1 MKQFNLA
8 EWALKHKSIIY
19 YFMAVL
25 LTFGIFSFTH
35 MGRMED
41 PDFTMRTMVVGVA
54 WPGASPQEM
63 SNQVTDKLEEKL
75 RDLPGVD
82 YTKSF
87 TDGSKSVIYINL
99 REDLPSDKIRPAWE
113 EARNMINDEWKS
125 LPTGVQGPTIN
136 DRFDDVYGIIY
147 AISGDEFSYEEKRQ
161 QAEDLKRQ
169 LLSVPNVKK
178 ISLIGVQQ
186 QTLNVTIN
194 KDKLASYKVSTQQLL
209 TALKQQSMMV
219 PAGVITTDTNN
230 VYLRVNGLFD
240 SPQAVRD
247 MPIRINNQTLRLGD
261 MADVTMTYQDPSSP
275 QFYYEG
281 KPAIGIAISMDAGGN
296 NIEFGE
302 AIDKKLA
309 ELNKTIPA
317 GLELKQVSN
326 QPHIVKESIG
336 DFSQSLFEAIAIVLL
351 VSFASLLTALKQQ
364 SMMVPAG
371 VITTDTNN
379 VYLRVNGLFDSPQ
392 AVRDMPIRINNQTL
406 RLGDMADVTMTY
418 QDPSSPQFYYEGKP
432 AIGIAIS
439 MDAGG
444 NNIEFGE
451 AIDKKLAELNKTIP
465 AGLELKQVSNQP
477 HIVKESIG
485 DFSQSLFEAIAIVL
499 LVSFASLG
507 LRTGVVVALTIPVV
521 VSTTF
526 ILMYESGIYL
536 HKVSLGALILALG
549 LLVDDA
555 IIVVEMM
562 SVKLEEGWGH
572 FKSAT
577 FAYQS
582 TAFPMLS
589 GTLITCAGF
598 LPLALAQ
605 GMVAEFTKSLSIVV
619 FMALILSWFASVLV
633 SPVLGYKIIEN
644 KAPKPES
651 EWTKRD
657 RIMHKLNVTFYDKFE
672 KLLHWALGHHK
683 VVLLVT
689 LGALVLSLLS
699 LPLIKQEFFPSSTRN
714 EIIVS
719 MQFPQSSSIEYTA
732 NQAKLIDE
740 HLKDDERIATFTSY
754 IGQGSPRFVLTLEP
768 ELQRNNFLQYV
779 IVTKSLEDRDKLY
792 AELTPYLNEQ
802 FPSALVNTQFL
813 QIGPP
818 SKFPV
823 MLRVAGPDQKVVKEI
838 ANQVKAKMQDDK
850 DLQNIAFDWPDT
862 EPVANIHIDPNKA
875 RLLGIDSYA
884 VSLHLQSLLS
894 GTKSGEYYEGNQ
906 TIPVTFRLGD
916 NEQHNLSA
924 LSSLPIQTGNGS
936 YVPLSQIAT
945 ITMTQ
950 EDGIIWHR
958 NMMPTISVHANVKAG
973 VLGNAKTKE
982 VYKSLQDIRDSLPTG
997 YSIDLDGAAE
1007 KSETA
1012 VQKLLTPMPI
1022 MLFVIMTILMFQ
1034 LKRIALM
1041 IMALL
1046 TAPLGLIGVV
1056 LALNITRTPLGFMAI
1071 LGIIA
1076 LSGMIIR
1083 NSIILLDQI
1092 EIHKAEGQEPH
1103 EAIIN
1108 SATLRFRPIMLT
1120 AIAAI
1125 LGMIPLM
1132 GSVFWSP
1139 LAIAFSGGLL
1149 VATVLTLIVLPVM
1162 YASWYKVK

>member
-1 MKQFNLA
+1 MKKFNLA
-8 EWALKHKSIIY
+8 DWALRHKSIIY
-19 YFMAVL
+19 YFIAVL

-41 PDFTMRTMVVGVA
+41 PDFTMRTMVVGVS
-54 WPGASPQEM
+54 WPGASPQQM
-63 SNQVTDKLEEKL
+63 SDQVTDKLEEKL

-99 REDLPSDKIRPAWE
+99 KEDLPSNKIRPAWE

-125 LPTGVQGPTIN
+125 LPSGVQGPSIN
-136 DRFDDVYGIIY
+136 DRFDDVYGTIY
-147 AISGDEFSYEEKRQ
+147 ALSGDEFSYEEKRQ

-178 ISLIGVQQ
+178 ITLIGVQEKS
-186 QTLNVTIN
+186 LDVTIN
-194 KDKLASYKVSTQQLL
+194 KDKLASYQVSTQQLL
-209 TALKQQSMMV
+209 TALKQQSAMV
-219 PAGVITTDTNN
+219 PAGMINTDTNN
-230 VYLRVNGLFD
+230 VYLRINGVFD
-240 SPQAVRD
+240 SVDAVKN
-247 MPIRINNQTLRLGD
+247 MPIRINNQTIRLGD
-261 MADVTMTYQDPSSP
+261 IADVTMTYKDPSSP

-296 NIEFGE
+296 NIEFGK
-302 AIDKKLA
+302 AIDTKLK
-309 ELNKTIPA
+309 ELKTTIPA
-317 GLELKQVSN
+317 GL
-326 QPHIVKESIG
+326 
-336 DFSQSLFEAIAIVLL
+336 SL
-351 VSFASLLTALKQQ
+351 
-364 SMMVPAG
+364 
-371 VITTDTNN
+371 D
-379 VYLRVNGLFDSPQ
+379 
-392 AVRDMPIRINNQTL
+392 
-406 RLGDMADVTMTY
+406 
-418 QDPSSPQFYYEGKP
+418 
-432 AIGIAIS
+432 
-439 MDAGG
+439 
-444 NNIEFGE
+444 
-451 AIDKKLAELNKTIP
+451 
-465 AGLELKQVSNQP
+465 QVSNQP

-507 LRTGVVVALTIPVV
+507 IRTGIVVALTIPVV

-526 ILMYESGIYL
+526 VLMYENGIYL

-562 SVKLEEGWGH
+562 SVKLEEGFNHWRA
-572 FKSAT
+572 AT
-577 FAYQS
+577 FAYES

-598 LPLALAQ
+598 LPLALAE

-619 FMALILSWFASVLV
+619 FMALILSWIASILV

-644 KAPKPES
+644 KAEKPES
-651 EWTKRD
+651 EWTRRD
-657 RIMHKLNVTFYDKFE
+657 HIMHRLKTVFYARFE
-672 KLLHWALGHHK
+672 SLLHWALGHHK
-683 VVLLVT
+683 AVLLLT
-689 LGALVLSLLS
+689 LGAFILSLLS
-699 LPLIKQEFFPSSTRN
+699 FPLIKQEFFPSSTRS

-719 MQFPQSSSIEYTA
+719 MQFPQSSSIDYTQ
-732 NQAKLIDE
+732 NQAKSLDAL
-740 HLKDDERIATFTSY
+740 LKDNEHIDHFTTY
-754 IGQGSPRFVLTLEP
+754 VGEGSPRFVLTLEP
-768 ELQRNNFLQYV
+768 ELPRANFMQTV
-779 IVTKSLEDRDKLY
+779 IVTKSLEDRDALFKDLQDQ
-792 AELTPYLNEQ
+792 LNEQ
-802 FPSALVNTQFL
+802 YPSALINMQFV

-818 SKFPV
+818 SKYPV
-823 MLRVAGPDQKVVKEI
+823 MLRVSGPDASEVKTI
-838 ANQVKAKMQDDK
+838 ANDVKAKMQEDK
-850 DLQNIAFDWPDT
+850 DLHNIAFDWPDT
-862 EPVANIHIDPNKA
+862 EPVAQIHIDPDKA
-875 RLLGIDSYA
+875 RMLGINSYA

-906 TIPVTFRLGD
+906 TIPVTFRLSG
-916 NEQHNLSA
+916 NENHNLAA

-945 ITMTQ
+945 ISMSQ
-950 EDGIIWHR
+950 EKGIIWHR
-958 NMMPTISVHANVKAG
+958 NMMPTISIHANVGPG

-982 VYKSLQDIRDSLPTG
+982 IYNKLAEYRQDLPTG
-997 YSIDLDGAAE
+997 YTIDLDGSAE
-1007 KSETA
+1007 KSVTA
-1012 VQKLLTPMPI
+1012 VQKLLVPMPI
-1022 MLFVIMTILMFQ
+1022 MLFAIMTILMFQ

-1041 IMALL
+1041 FMALF

-1092 EIHKAEGQEPH
+1092 EIHRAEGQSAR

-1132 GSVFWSP
+1132 ESVFWSP

-1149 VATVLTLIVLPVM
+1149 VATILTLIVLPVM
-1162 YASWYKVK
+1162 YATWYKIK

>member
-1 MKQFNLA
+1 MKKFNLA
-8 EWALKHKSIIY
+8 DWALRHKSIIY
-19 YFMAVL
+19 YFIAVL

-41 PDFTMRTMVVGVA
+41 PDFTMRTMVVGVS
-54 WPGASPQEM
+54 WPGASPQQM
-63 SNQVTDKLEEKL
+63 SDQVTDKLEEKL

-99 REDLPSDKIRPAWE
+99 KEDLPSNKIRPAWE

-125 LPTGVQGPTIN
+125 LPSGVQGPSIN
-136 DRFDDVYGIIY
+136 DRFDDVYGTIY
-147 AISGDEFSYEEKRQ
+147 ALSGDEFSYEEKRQ
-161 QAEDLKRQ
+161 QAENLKRQ

-178 ISLIGVQQ
+178 ITLIGVQEKS
-186 QTLNVTIN
+186 LDVTIN
-194 KDKLASYKVSTQQLL
+194 KDKLASYQVSTQQLL
-209 TALKQQSMMV
+209 TALKQQSAMV
-219 PAGVITTDTNN
+219 PAGMVNTDTNN
-230 VYLRVNGLFD
+230 VYLRINGVFD
-240 SPQAVRD
+240 SVDAVKN
-247 MPIRINNQTLRLGD
+247 MPIRINNQTIRLGD
-261 MADVTMTYQDPSSP
+261 IADVTMTYKDPSSP

-281 KPAIGIAISMDAGGN
+281 KPAIGIAISMDAGAN
-296 NIEFGE
+296 NIEFGKS
-302 AIDKKLA
+302 IDTKLK
-309 ELNKTIPA
+309 ELKTTIPA
-317 GLELKQVSN
+317 GLNL
-326 QPHIVKESIG
+326 
-336 DFSQSLFEAIAIVLL
+336 D
-351 VSFASLLTALKQQ
+351 
-364 SMMVPAG
+364 
-371 VITTDTNN
+371 
-379 VYLRVNGLFDSPQ
+379 
-392 AVRDMPIRINNQTL
+392 
-406 RLGDMADVTMTY
+406 
-418 QDPSSPQFYYEGKP
+418 
-432 AIGIAIS
+432 
-439 MDAGG
+439 
-444 NNIEFGE
+444 
-451 AIDKKLAELNKTIP
+451 
-465 AGLELKQVSNQP
+465 QVSNQP

-507 LRTGVVVALTIPVV
+507 IRTGIVVALTIPVV

-526 ILMYESGIYL
+526 VLMYENGIYL

-562 SVKLEEGWGH
+562 SVKLEEGFNHWRA
-572 FKSAT
+572 AT
-577 FAYQS
+577 FAYES

-598 LPLALAQ
+598 LPLALAE

-619 FMALILSWFASVLV
+619 FMALILSWIASVLV

-644 KAPKPES
+644 KDEKPES
-651 EWTKRD
+651 EWTRRD
-657 RIMHKLNVTFYDKFE
+657 HIMHRLKTVFYARFE
-672 KLLHWALGHHK
+672 SLLHWALGHHK
-683 VVLLVT
+683 AVLLLT
-689 LGALVLSLLS
+689 LGAFILSLLS
-699 LPLIKQEFFPSSTRN
+699 FPLIKQEFFPSSTRS

-719 MQFPQSSSIEYTA
+719 MQFPQSSSIDYTQ
-732 NQAKLIDE
+732 NQAKSLDAL
-740 HLKDDERIATFTSY
+740 LKDNEHIDHFTTY
-754 IGQGSPRFVLTLEP
+754 VGEGSPRFVLTLEP
-768 ELQRNNFLQYV
+768 ELPRANFMQTI
-779 IVTKSLEDRDKLY
+779 IVTKSLEDRDALFKDLQDQ
-792 AELTPYLNEQ
+792 LNDQ
-802 FPSALVNTQFL
+802 YPSALINMQFV

-818 SKFPV
+818 SKYPV
-823 MLRVAGPDQKVVKEI
+823 MLRVSGPDASEVKTI
-838 ANQVKAKMQDDK
+838 ANDVKAKMQEDK
-850 DLQNIAFDWPDT
+850 DLHNIAFDWPDT
-862 EPVANIHIDPNKA
+862 EPVAQIHIDPDKA
-875 RLLGIDSYA
+875 RMLGINSYA

-906 TIPVTFRLGD
+906 TIPVTFRLSG
-916 NEQHNLSA
+916 NENHNLAA

-945 ITMTQ
+945 ISMSQ
-950 EDGIIWHR
+950 EEGIIWHR
-958 NMMPTISVHANVKAG
+958 NMMPTISIHANVGPG

-982 VYKSLQDIRDSLPTG
+982 IYNKLAEYRQDLPTG
-997 YSIDLDGAAE
+997 YTIDLDGSAE
-1007 KSETA
+1007 KSVTA
-1012 VQKLLTPMPI
+1012 VQKLLMPMPI
-1022 MLFVIMTILMFQ
+1022 MLFAIMTILMFQ

-1041 IMALL
+1041 FMALF

-1092 EIHKAEGQEPH
+1092 EIHRAEGQSAR

-1149 VATVLTLIVLPVM
+1149 VATILTLIVLPVM
-1162 YASWYKVK
+1162 YATWYKIK

>member
-1 MKQFNLA
+1 MKKFNLA
-8 EWALKHKSIIY
+8 DWALRHKSIIY
-19 YFMAVL
+19 YFIAVL

-41 PDFTMRTMVVGVA
+41 PDFTMRTMVVGVS
-54 WPGASPQEM
+54 WPGASPQQM
-63 SNQVTDKLEEKL
+63 SDQVTDKLEEKL

-99 REDLPSDKIRPAWE
+99 KEDLPSNKIRPAWE

-125 LPTGVQGPTIN
+125 LPSGVQGPSIN
-136 DRFDDVYGIIY
+136 DRFDDVYGTIY
-147 AISGDEFSYEEKRQ
+147 ALSGDEFSYEEKRQ
-161 QAEDLKRQ
+161 QAENLKRQ

-178 ISLIGVQQ
+178 ITLIGVQEKS
-186 QTLNVTIN
+186 LDVTIN
-194 KDKLASYKVSTQQLL
+194 KDKLASYQVSTQQLL
-209 TALKQQSMMV
+209 TALKQQSAMV
-219 PAGVITTDTNN
+219 PAGMVNTDTNN
-230 VYLRVNGLFD
+230 VYLRINGVFD
-240 SPQAVRD
+240 SVDAVKN
-247 MPIRINNQTLRLGD
+247 MPIRINNQTIRLGD
-261 MADVTMTYQDPSSP
+261 IADVTMTYKDPSSP

-281 KPAIGIAISMDAGGN
+281 KPAIGIAISMDAGAN
-296 NIEFGE
+296 NIEFGKS
-302 AIDKKLA
+302 IDTKLK
-309 ELNKTIPA
+309 ELKTTIPA
-317 GLELKQVSN
+317 GL
-326 QPHIVKESIG
+326 
-336 DFSQSLFEAIAIVLL
+336 SL
-351 VSFASLLTALKQQ
+351 
-364 SMMVPAG
+364 
-371 VITTDTNN
+371 D
-379 VYLRVNGLFDSPQ
+379 
-392 AVRDMPIRINNQTL
+392 
-406 RLGDMADVTMTY
+406 
-418 QDPSSPQFYYEGKP
+418 
-432 AIGIAIS
+432 
-439 MDAGG
+439 
-444 NNIEFGE
+444 
-451 AIDKKLAELNKTIP
+451 
-465 AGLELKQVSNQP
+465 QVSNQP

-507 LRTGVVVALTIPVV
+507 IRTGIVVALTIPVV

-526 ILMYESGIYL
+526 VLMYENGIYL

-562 SVKLEEGWGH
+562 SVKLEEGFNHWRA
-572 FKSAT
+572 ST
-577 FAYQS
+577 FAYES

-598 LPLALAQ
+598 LPLALAE

-619 FMALILSWFASVLV
+619 FMALILSWIASVLV

-644 KAPKPES
+644 KAEKPES
-651 EWTKRD
+651 EWTRRD
-657 RIMHKLNVTFYDKFE
+657 HIMHRLKTVFYARFE
-672 KLLHWALGHHK
+672 SLLHWALDHHK
-683 VVLLVT
+683 AVLLLT
-689 LGALVLSLLS
+689 LGAFILSLLS
-699 LPLIKQEFFPSSTRN
+699 FPLIKQEFFPSSTRN
-714 EIIVS
+714 EIIIS
-719 MQFPQSSSIEYTA
+719 MQFPQSSSIDYTQ
-732 NQAKLIDE
+732 NQAKSLDAL
-740 HLKDDERIATFTSY
+740 LKDNEHIDHFTTY
-754 IGQGSPRFVLTLEP
+754 VGEGSPRFVLTLEP
-768 ELQRNNFLQYV
+768 ELPRANFMQTI
-779 IVTKSLEDRDKLY
+779 IVTKSLEDRDALFKDLQDQ
-792 AELTPYLNEQ
+792 LNDQ
-802 FPSALVNTQFL
+802 YPSALINMQFV

-818 SKFPV
+818 SKYPV
-823 MLRVAGPDQKVVKEI
+823 MLRVSGPDASEVKTI
-838 ANQVKAKMQDDK
+838 ANDVKAKMQEDK
-850 DLQNIAFDWPDT
+850 DLHNIAFDWPDT
-862 EPVANIHIDPNKA
+862 EPVAQIHIDPDKA
-875 RLLGIDSYA
+875 RMLGINSYA

-906 TIPVTFRLGD
+906 TIPVTFRLSG
-916 NEQHNLSA
+916 NENHNLAA

-945 ITMTQ
+945 ISMSQ
-950 EDGIIWHR
+950 EEGIIWHR
-958 NMMPTISVHANVKAG
+958 NMMPTISIHANVGPG

-982 VYKSLQDIRDSLPTG
+982 IYNKLAEYRQDLPTG
-997 YSIDLDGAAE
+997 YTIDLDGSAE
-1007 KSETA
+1007 KSVTA
-1012 VQKLLTPMPI
+1012 VQKLLMPMPI
-1022 MLFVIMTILMFQ
+1022 MLFAIMTILMFQ

-1041 IMALL
+1041 FMALF

-1092 EIHKAEGQEPH
+1092 EIHRAEGQSAR

-1149 VATVLTLIVLPVM
+1149 VATILTLIILPVM
-1162 YASWYKVK
+1162 YATWYKVK

>member
-1 MKQFNLA
+1 MKKFNLA
-8 EWALKHKSIIY
+8 DWALRHKSIIY
-19 YFMAVL
+19 YFIAVL

-41 PDFTMRTMVVGVA
+41 PDFTMRTMVVGVS
-54 WPGASPQEM
+54 WPGASPQQM
-63 SNQVTDKLEEKL
+63 SDQVTDKLEEKL

-99 REDLPSDKIRPAWE
+99 KEDLPSNKIRPAWE

-125 LPTGVQGPTIN
+125 LPSGVQGPSIN
-136 DRFDDVYGIIY
+136 DRFDDVYGTIY
-147 AISGDEFSYEEKRQ
+147 ALSGDEFSYEEKRQ
-161 QAEDLKRQ
+161 QAENLKRQ
-169 LLSVPNVKK
+169 LLSVPNVNK
-178 ISLIGVQQ
+178 ITLIGVQEKS
-186 QTLNVTIN
+186 LDVTIN
-194 KDKLASYKVSTQQLL
+194 KDKLASYQVSTQQLL
-209 TALKQQSMMV
+209 TALKQQSAMV
-219 PAGVITTDTNN
+219 PAGMVNTDTNN
-230 VYLRVNGLFD
+230 VYLRINGVFD
-240 SPQAVRD
+240 SVDAVKN
-247 MPIRINNQTLRLGD
+247 MPIRINNQTIRLGD
-261 MADVTMTYQDPSSP
+261 IADVTMTYKDPSSP

-281 KPAIGIAISMDAGGN
+281 KPAIGIAISMDAGAN
-296 NIEFGE
+296 NIEFGK
-302 AIDKKLA
+302 AIDTKLK
-309 ELNKTIPA
+309 ELKTTIPA
-317 GLELKQVSN
+317 GL
-326 QPHIVKESIG
+326 
-336 DFSQSLFEAIAIVLL
+336 SL
-351 VSFASLLTALKQQ
+351 
-364 SMMVPAG
+364 
-371 VITTDTNN
+371 D
-379 VYLRVNGLFDSPQ
+379 
-392 AVRDMPIRINNQTL
+392 
-406 RLGDMADVTMTY
+406 
-418 QDPSSPQFYYEGKP
+418 
-432 AIGIAIS
+432 
-439 MDAGG
+439 
-444 NNIEFGE
+444 
-451 AIDKKLAELNKTIP
+451 
-465 AGLELKQVSNQP
+465 QVSNQP

-507 LRTGVVVALTIPVV
+507 IRTGIVVALTIPVV

-526 ILMYESGIYL
+526 VLMYENGIYL

-562 SVKLEEGWGH
+562 SVKLEEGFNHWRA
-572 FKSAT
+572 AT
-577 FAYQS
+577 FAYES

-598 LPLALAQ
+598 LPLALAE

-619 FMALILSWFASVLV
+619 FMALILSWIASVLV

-644 KAPKPES
+644 KAEKPES
-651 EWTKRD
+651 EWTRRD
-657 RIMHKLNVTFYDKFE
+657 HIMHRLKTVFYARFE
-672 KLLHWALGHHK
+672 SLLHWALGHHK
-683 VVLLVT
+683 AVLLLT
-689 LGALVLSLLS
+689 LGAFILSLLS
-699 LPLIKQEFFPSSTRN
+699 FPLIKQEFFPSSTRS

-719 MQFPQSSSIEYTA
+719 MQFPQSSSIDYTQ
-732 NQAKLIDE
+732 NQAKSLDAL
-740 HLKDDERIATFTSY
+740 LKDNEHIDHFTTY
-754 IGQGSPRFVLTLEP
+754 VGEGSPRFVLTLEP
-768 ELQRNNFLQYV
+768 ELPRANFMQTI
-779 IVTKSLEDRDKLY
+779 IVTKSLEDRDALFKDLQDQ
-792 AELTPYLNEQ
+792 LNDQ
-802 FPSALVNTQFL
+802 YPSALINMQFV

-818 SKFPV
+818 SKYPF
-823 MLRVAGPDQKVVKEI
+823 MLRVSGPDASEVKTI
-838 ANQVKAKMQDDK
+838 ANDVKAKMQEDK
-850 DLQNIAFDWPDT
+850 DLHNIAFDWPDT
-862 EPVANIHIDPNKA
+862 EPVAQIHIDPDKA
-875 RLLGIDSYA
+875 RMLGINSYA

-906 TIPVTFRLGD
+906 TIPVTFRLSG
-916 NEQHNLSA
+916 NENHNLAA

-945 ITMTQ
+945 ISMSQ
-950 EDGIIWHR
+950 EEGIIWHR
-958 NMMPTISVHANVKAG
+958 NMMPTISIHANVGPG

-982 VYKSLQDIRDSLPTG
+982 IYNKLAEYRQDLPTG
-997 YSIDLDGAAE
+997 YTIDLDGSAE
-1007 KSETA
+1007 KSVTA
-1012 VQKLLTPMPI
+1012 VQKLLVPMPI
-1022 MLFVIMTILMFQ
+1022 MLFAIMTILMFQ
-1034 LKRIALM
+1034 LKKIALM
-1041 IMALL
+1041 FMALF

-1092 EIHKAEGQEPH
+1092 EIHRAEGQSAH

-1149 VATVLTLIVLPVM
+1149 VATILTLIVLPVM
-1162 YASWYKVK
+1162 YATWYKVK

>member
-125 LPTGVQGPTIN
+125 LPAGVQGPTIN

-351 VSFASLLTALKQQ
+351 VSFASL
-364 SMMVPAG
+364 
-371 VITTDTNN
+371 
-379 VYLRVNGLFDSPQ
+379 
-392 AVRDMPIRINNQTL
+392 
-406 RLGDMADVTMTY
+406 
-418 QDPSSPQFYYEGKP
+418 
-432 AIGIAIS
+432 
-439 MDAGG
+439 
-444 NNIEFGE
+444 
-451 AIDKKLAELNKTIP
+451 
-465 AGLELKQVSNQP
+465 
-477 HIVKESIG
+477 
-485 DFSQSLFEAIAIVL
+485 
-499 LVSFASLG
+499 G
-507 LRTGVVVALTIPVV
+507 LRTGIVVALTIPVVVSTTV

-683 VVLLVT
+683 VVLLAT
-689 LGALVLSLLS
+689 LGAFALSLLS

-732 NQAKLIDE
+732 NQAKIIDE
-740 HLKDDERIATFTSY
+740 HLQGDERISTFTSY

-792 AELTPYLNEQ
+792 NELTSYLNEE
-802 FPSALVNTQFL
+802 FPSALVNAQFI

-818 SKFPV
+818 SKYPV

-850 DLQNIAFDWPDT
+850 DLQNIDLQNIAFDWPDT

-945 ITMTQ
+945 ITMAQ

-973 VLGNAKTKE
+973 ILGNAKTKE

-1012 VQKLLTPMPI
+1012 VQKLLTPIPI

-1041 IMALL
+1041 LMALL

-1092 EIHKAEGQEPH
+1092 EIHKAEGQEPR

>member
-1 MKQFNLA
+1 MKKFNLA
-8 EWALKHKSIIY
+8 DWALRHKSIIY
-19 YFMAVL
+19 YFIAVL

-41 PDFTMRTMVVGVA
+41 PDFTMRTMVVGVS
-54 WPGASPQEM
+54 WPGASPQQM
-63 SNQVTDKLEEKL
+63 SDQVTDKLEEKL

-99 REDLPSDKIRPAWE
+99 KEDLPSDKIRPAWE

-125 LPTGVQGPTIN
+125 LPSGVQGPSIN
-136 DRFDDVYGIIY
+136 DRFDDVYGTIY
-147 AISGDEFSYEEKRQ
+147 ALSGDEFSYEEKRQ
-161 QAEDLKRQ
+161 QAENLKRQ

-178 ISLIGVQQ
+178 ITLIGVQEKS
-186 QTLNVTIN
+186 LDVTIN
-194 KDKLASYKVSTQQLL
+194 KDKLASYQVSTQQLL
-209 TALKQQSMMV
+209 TALKQQSAMV
-219 PAGVITTDTNN
+219 PAGMVNTDTNN
-230 VYLRVNGLFD
+230 VYLRINGVFD
-240 SPQAVRD
+240 SVDAVKN
-247 MPIRINNQTLRLGD
+247 MPIRINNQTIRLGD
-261 MADVTMTYQDPSSP
+261 IADVMMTYKDPSSP

-281 KPAIGIAISMDAGGN
+281 KPAIGIAISMDAGAN
-296 NIEFGE
+296 NIEFGK
-302 AIDKKLA
+302 AIDTKLK
-309 ELNKTIPA
+309 ELKTTIPA
-317 GLELKQVSN
+317 GL
-326 QPHIVKESIG
+326 
-336 DFSQSLFEAIAIVLL
+336 SL
-351 VSFASLLTALKQQ
+351 
-364 SMMVPAG
+364 
-371 VITTDTNN
+371 D
-379 VYLRVNGLFDSPQ
+379 
-392 AVRDMPIRINNQTL
+392 
-406 RLGDMADVTMTY
+406 
-418 QDPSSPQFYYEGKP
+418 
-432 AIGIAIS
+432 
-439 MDAGG
+439 
-444 NNIEFGE
+444 
-451 AIDKKLAELNKTIP
+451 
-465 AGLELKQVSNQP
+465 QVSNQP

-507 LRTGVVVALTIPVV
+507 IRTGIVVALTIPVV

-526 ILMYESGIYL
+526 VLMYENGIYL

-562 SVKLEEGWGH
+562 SVKLEEGFNHWRA
-572 FKSAT
+572 AT
-577 FAYQS
+577 FAYES

-598 LPLALAQ
+598 LPLALAE

-619 FMALILSWFASVLV
+619 FMALILSWIASVLV

-644 KAPKPES
+644 KAEKPES
-651 EWTKRD
+651 EWTRRD
-657 RIMHKLNVTFYDKFE
+657 HIMHRLKTVFYARFE
-672 KLLHWALGHHK
+672 SLLHWALGHHK
-683 VVLLVT
+683 AVLLLT
-689 LGALVLSLLS
+689 LGAFILSLLS
-699 LPLIKQEFFPSSTRN
+699 FPLIKQEFFPSSTRS

-719 MQFPQSSSIEYTA
+719 MQFPQSSSIDYTQ
-732 NQAKLIDE
+732 NQAKSLDALFKDNEHID
-740 HLKDDERIATFTSY
+740 HFTTY
-754 IGQGSPRFVLTLEP
+754 VGEGSPRFVLTLEP
-768 ELQRNNFLQYV
+768 ELPRANFMQTI
-779 IVTKSLEDRDKLY
+779 IVTKSLDDRDALFKDLQDQ
-792 AELTPYLNEQ
+792 LNDQ
-802 FPSALVNTQFL
+802 YPSALINMQFV

-818 SKFPV
+818 SKYPV
-823 MLRVAGPDQKVVKEI
+823 MLRVSGPDASEVKTI
-838 ANQVKAKMQDDK
+838 ANDVKAKMQEDK
-850 DLQNIAFDWPDT
+850 DLHNIAFDWPDT
-862 EPVANIHIDPNKA
+862 EPVAQIHIDPDKA
-875 RLLGIDSYA
+875 RLLGINSYA

-906 TIPVTFRLGD
+906 TIPVTFRLSG
-916 NEQHNLSA
+916 NENHNLAA

-945 ITMTQ
+945 ISMSQ
-950 EDGIIWHR
+950 EEGIIWHR
-958 NMMPTISVHANVKAG
+958 NMMPTISIHANVGPG

-982 VYKSLQDIRDSLPTG
+982 IYNKLAEYRQDLPTG
-997 YSIDLDGAAE
+997 YTIDLDGSAE
-1007 KSETA
+1007 KSVTA
-1012 VQKLLTPMPI
+1012 VQKLLVPMPI
-1022 MLFVIMTILMFQ
+1022 MLFAIMTILMFQ

-1041 IMALL
+1041 FMALF

-1092 EIHKAEGQEPH
+1092 EIHRAEGQSAR

-1149 VATVLTLIVLPVM
+1149 VATILTLIVLPVM
-1162 YASWYKVK
+1162 YATWYKVK

>member
-1 MKQFNLA
+1 MKKFNLA
-8 EWALKHKSIIY
+8 DWALRHKSIIY
-19 YFMAVL
+19 YFIAVL

-41 PDFTMRTMVVGVA
+41 PDFTMRTMVVGVS
-54 WPGASPQEM
+54 WPGASPQQM
-63 SNQVTDKLEEKL
+63 SDQITDKLEEKL

-99 REDLPSDKIRPAWE
+99 KEDLPSNKIRPAWE

-125 LPTGVQGPTIN
+125 LPSGVQGPSIN
-136 DRFDDVYGIIY
+136 DRFDDVYGTIY
-147 AISGDEFSYEEKRQ
+147 ALSGDEFSYEEKRQ
-161 QAEDLKRQ
+161 QAENLKRQ

-178 ISLIGVQQ
+178 ITLIGVQEKS
-186 QTLNVTIN
+186 LDVTIN
-194 KDKLASYKVSTQQLL
+194 KDKLASYQVSTQQLL
-209 TALKQQSMMV
+209 TALKQQSAMV
-219 PAGVITTDTNN
+219 PAGMVNTDTNN
-230 VYLRVNGLFD
+230 VYLRINGVFD
-240 SPQAVRD
+240 SVDAVKN
-247 MPIRINNQTLRLGD
+247 MPIRINNQTIRLGD
-261 MADVTMTYQDPSSP
+261 IADVTMTYKDPSSP

-281 KPAIGIAISMDAGGN
+281 KPAIGIAISMDAGAN
-296 NIEFGE
+296 NIEFGK
-302 AIDKKLA
+302 AIDTKLK
-309 ELNKTIPA
+309 ELKTTIPA
-317 GLELKQVSN
+317 GL
-326 QPHIVKESIG
+326 
-336 DFSQSLFEAIAIVLL
+336 SL
-351 VSFASLLTALKQQ
+351 
-364 SMMVPAG
+364 
-371 VITTDTNN
+371 D
-379 VYLRVNGLFDSPQ
+379 
-392 AVRDMPIRINNQTL
+392 
-406 RLGDMADVTMTY
+406 
-418 QDPSSPQFYYEGKP
+418 
-432 AIGIAIS
+432 
-439 MDAGG
+439 
-444 NNIEFGE
+444 
-451 AIDKKLAELNKTIP
+451 
-465 AGLELKQVSNQP
+465 QVSNQP

-507 LRTGVVVALTIPVV
+507 IRTGIVVALTIPVV

-526 ILMYESGIYL
+526 VLMYENGIYL

-562 SVKLEEGWGH
+562 SVKLEEGFNHWRA
-572 FKSAT
+572 AT
-577 FAYQS
+577 FAYES

-598 LPLALAQ
+598 LPLALAE

-619 FMALILSWFASVLV
+619 FMALILSWIASVLV

-644 KAPKPES
+644 KAEKPES
-651 EWTKRD
+651 EWTRRD
-657 RIMHKLNVTFYDKFE
+657 HIMHRLKTVFYARFE
-672 KLLHWALGHHK
+672 SLLHWALGHHK
-683 VVLLVT
+683 AVLLLT
-689 LGALVLSLLS
+689 LGAFILSLLS
-699 LPLIKQEFFPSSTRN
+699 FPLIKQEFFPSSTRN

-719 MQFPQSSSIEYTA
+719 MQFPQSSSIDYTQ
-732 NQAKLIDE
+732 NQAKSLDAL
-740 HLKDDERIATFTSY
+740 LKDNEHIDHFTTY
-754 IGQGSPRFVLTLEP
+754 VGEGSPRFVLTLEP
-768 ELQRNNFLQYV
+768 ELPRANFMQTI
-779 IVTKSLEDRDKLY
+779 IVTKSLEDRDALFKDLQDQ
-792 AELTPYLNEQ
+792 LNDQ
-802 FPSALVNTQFL
+802 YPSALINMQFV

-818 SKFPV
+818 SKYPV
-823 MLRVAGPDQKVVKEI
+823 MLRVSGPDASEVKTI
-838 ANQVKAKMQDDK
+838 ANDVKAKMQEDK
-850 DLQNIAFDWPDT
+850 DLHNIAFDWPDT
-862 EPVANIHIDPNKA
+862 EPVAQIHIDPDKA
-875 RLLGIDSYA
+875 RMLGINSYA

-906 TIPVTFRLGD
+906 TIPVTFRLSG
-916 NEQHNLSA
+916 NENHNLAA

-945 ITMTQ
+945 ISMSQ
-950 EDGIIWHR
+950 EEGIIWHR
-958 NMMPTISVHANVKAG
+958 NMMPTISIHANVGPG

-982 VYKSLQDIRDSLPTG
+982 IYNKLAEYRQDLPTG
-997 YSIDLDGAAE
+997 YTIDLDGSAE
-1007 KSETA
+1007 KSVTA
-1012 VQKLLTPMPI
+1012 VQKLLVPMPI
-1022 MLFVIMTILMFQ
+1022 MLFAIMTILMFQ
-1034 LKRIALM
+1034 LKKIALM
-1041 IMALL
+1041 FMALF

-1092 EIHKAEGQEPH
+1092 EIHRAEGQSAH

-1149 VATVLTLIVLPVM
+1149 VATILTLIVLPVM
-1162 YASWYKVK
+1162 YATWYKVK

>member
-1 MKQFNLA
+1 MKKFNLA
-8 EWALKHKSIIY
+8 DWALRHKSIIY
-19 YFMAVL
+19 YFIAVL

-41 PDFTMRTMVVGVA
+41 PDFTMRTMVVGVS
-54 WPGASPQEM
+54 WPGASPQQM
-63 SNQVTDKLEEKL
+63 SDQVTDKLEEKL

-99 REDLPSDKIRPAWE
+99 KEDLPSNKIRPAWE

-125 LPTGVQGPTIN
+125 LPSGVQGPSIN
-136 DRFDDVYGIIY
+136 DRFDDVYGTIY
-147 AISGDEFSYEEKRQ
+147 ALSGDEFSYEEKRQ
-161 QAEDLKRQ
+161 QAENLKRQ

-178 ISLIGVQQ
+178 ITLIGVQEKS
-186 QTLNVTIN
+186 LDVTIN
-194 KDKLASYKVSTQQLL
+194 KDKLASYQVSTQQLL
-209 TALKQQSMMV
+209 TALKQQSAMV
-219 PAGVITTDTNN
+219 PAGMVNTDTNN
-230 VYLRVNGLFD
+230 VYLRINGVFD
-240 SPQAVRD
+240 SVDAVKN
-247 MPIRINNQTLRLGD
+247 MPIRINNQTIRLGD
-261 MADVTMTYQDPSSP
+261 IADVTMTYKDPSSP

-281 KPAIGIAISMDAGGN
+281 KPAIGIAISMDAGAN
-296 NIEFGE
+296 NIEFGK
-302 AIDKKLA
+302 AIDTKLK
-309 ELNKTIPA
+309 ELKTTIPA
-317 GLELKQVSN
+317 GL
-326 QPHIVKESIG
+326 
-336 DFSQSLFEAIAIVLL
+336 SL
-351 VSFASLLTALKQQ
+351 
-364 SMMVPAG
+364 
-371 VITTDTNN
+371 D
-379 VYLRVNGLFDSPQ
+379 
-392 AVRDMPIRINNQTL
+392 
-406 RLGDMADVTMTY
+406 
-418 QDPSSPQFYYEGKP
+418 
-432 AIGIAIS
+432 
-439 MDAGG
+439 
-444 NNIEFGE
+444 
-451 AIDKKLAELNKTIP
+451 
-465 AGLELKQVSNQP
+465 QVSNQP

-507 LRTGVVVALTIPVV
+507 IRSGIVVALTIPVV

-526 ILMYESGIYL
+526 VLMYENGIYL

-562 SVKLEEGWGH
+562 SVKLEEGFNHWRA
-572 FKSAT
+572 AT
-577 FAYQS
+577 FAYES

-598 LPLALAQ
+598 LPLALAD

-619 FMALILSWFASVLV
+619 FMALILSWIASVLV

-644 KAPKPES
+644 KAEKPES
-651 EWTKRD
+651 EWTRRD
-657 RIMHKLNVTFYDKFE
+657 HIMHRLKTVFYARFE
-672 KLLHWALGHHK
+672 SLLHWALGHHK
-683 VVLLVT
+683 AVLLLT
-689 LGALVLSLLS
+689 LGAFILSLLS
-699 LPLIKQEFFPSSTRN
+699 FPLIKQEFFPSSTRS

-719 MQFPQSSSIEYTA
+719 MQFPQSSSIDYTQ
-732 NQAKLIDE
+732 NQAKSLDAL
-740 HLKDDERIATFTSY
+740 LKDNEHIDHFTTY
-754 IGQGSPRFVLTLEP
+754 VGEGSPRFVLTLEP
-768 ELQRNNFLQYV
+768 ELPRANFMQTI
-779 IVTKSLEDRDKLY
+779 IVTKSLEDRDALFKDLQDQ
-792 AELTPYLNEQ
+792 LNDQ
-802 FPSALVNTQFL
+802 YPSALINMQFV

-818 SKFPV
+818 SKYPV
-823 MLRVAGPDQKVVKEI
+823 MLRVSGPDASEVKTI
-838 ANQVKAKMQDDK
+838 ANDVKAKMQEDK
-850 DLQNIAFDWPDT
+850 DLHNIAFDWPDT
-862 EPVANIHIDPNKA
+862 EPVAQIHIDPDKA
-875 RLLGIDSYA
+875 RMLGINSYA

-906 TIPVTFRLGD
+906 TIPVTFRLSG
-916 NEQHNLSA
+916 NENHNLAA

-945 ITMTQ
+945 ISMSQ
-950 EDGIIWHR
+950 EEGIIWHR
-958 NMMPTISVHANVKAG
+958 NMMPTISIHANVGPG

-982 VYKSLQDIRDSLPTG
+982 IYNKLAEYRQDLPTG
-997 YSIDLDGAAE
+997 YTIDLDGSAE
-1007 KSETA
+1007 KSVTA
-1012 VQKLLTPMPI
+1012 VQKLLVPMPI
-1022 MLFVIMTILMFQ
+1022 MLFAIMTILMFQ

-1041 IMALL
+1041 FMALF

-1083 NSIILLDQI
+1083 NSIILLNQI
-1092 EIHKAEGQEPH
+1092 EIHRAEGQSAR

-1149 VATVLTLIVLPVM
+1149 VATILTLIVLPVM
-1162 YASWYKVK
+1162 YATWYKIK

>member
-1 MKQFNLA
+1 MKKFNLA
-8 EWALKHKSIIY
+8 DWALRHKSIIY
-19 YFMAVL
+19 YFIAVL

-41 PDFTMRTMVVGVA
+41 PDFTMRTMVVGVS
-54 WPGASPQEM
+54 WPGASPQQM
-63 SNQVTDKLEEKL
+63 SDQVTDKLEEKL

-99 REDLPSDKIRPAWE
+99 KEDLPSNKIRPAWE

-125 LPTGVQGPTIN
+125 LPSGVQGPSIN
-136 DRFDDVYGIIY
+136 DRFDDVYGTIY
-147 AISGDEFSYEEKRQ
+147 TLSGDEFSYEEKRQ
-161 QAEDLKRQ
+161 QAENLKRQ

-178 ISLIGVQQ
+178 ITLIGVQEKS
-186 QTLNVTIN
+186 LDVTIN
-194 KDKLASYKVSTQQLL
+194 KDKLASYQVSTQQLL
-209 TALKQQSMMV
+209 TALKQQSAMV
-219 PAGVITTDTNN
+219 PAGMVNTDTNN
-230 VYLRVNGLFD
+230 VYLRINGVFD
-240 SPQAVRD
+240 SVDAVKN
-247 MPIRINNQTLRLGD
+247 MPIRINNQTIRLGD
-261 MADVTMTYQDPSSP
+261 IADVTMTYKDPSSP

-281 KPAIGIAISMDAGGN
+281 KPAIGIAISMDAGAN
-296 NIEFGE
+296 NIEFGK
-302 AIDKKLA
+302 AIDTKLK
-309 ELNKTIPA
+309 ELKTTIPA
-317 GLELKQVSN
+317 GLSLDQVSN

-351 VSFASLLTALKQQ
+351 VSFT
-364 SMMVPAG
+364 
-371 VITTDTNN
+371 
-379 VYLRVNGLFDSPQ
+379 
-392 AVRDMPIRINNQTL
+392 
-406 RLGDMADVTMTY
+406 
-418 QDPSSPQFYYEGKP
+418 
-432 AIGIAIS
+432 
-439 MDAGG
+439 
-444 NNIEFGE
+444 
-451 AIDKKLAELNKTIP
+451 
-465 AGLELKQVSNQP
+465 
-477 HIVKESIG
+477 
-485 DFSQSLFEAIAIVL
+485 
-499 LVSFASLG
+499 SLG
-507 LRTGVVVALTIPVV
+507 IRTGIVVALTIPVV

-526 ILMYESGIYL
+526 VLMYENSIYL

-562 SVKLEEGWGH
+562 SVKLEEGFNHWRA
-572 FKSAT
+572 AT
-577 FAYQS
+577 FAYES

-598 LPLALAQ
+598 LPLALAE

-619 FMALILSWFASVLV
+619 FMALILSWIASVLV

-644 KAPKPES
+644 KDEKPES
-651 EWTKRD
+651 EWTRRD
-657 RIMHKLNVTFYDKFE
+657 HIMHRLKTVFYARFE
-672 KLLHWALGHHK
+672 SLLHWALGHHK
-683 VVLLVT
+683 AVLLLT
-689 LGALVLSLLS
+689 LGAFILSLLS
-699 LPLIKQEFFPSSTRN
+699 FPLIKQEFFPSSTRN

-719 MQFPQSSSIEYTA
+719 MQFPQSSSIDYTQ
-732 NQAKLIDE
+732 NQAKSLDALLRDNEHID
-740 HLKDDERIATFTSY
+740 HFTTY
-754 IGQGSPRFVLTLEP
+754 VGEGSPRFVLTLEP
-768 ELQRNNFLQYV
+768 ELPRANFMQTI
-779 IVTKSLEDRDKLY
+779 IVTKSLEDRDALFKDLQDQ
-792 AELTPYLNEQ
+792 LNDQ
-802 FPSALVNTQFL
+802 YPSALINMQFV

-818 SKFPV
+818 SKYPV
-823 MLRVAGPDQKVVKEI
+823 MLRVSGPDASEVKTI
-838 ANQVKAKMQDDK
+838 ANDVKAKMQEDK
-850 DLQNIAFDWPDT
+850 DLHNIAFDWPDT
-862 EPVANIHIDPNKA
+862 EPVAQIHIDPDKA
-875 RLLGIDSYA
+875 RMLGINSYA

-906 TIPVTFRLGD
+906 TIPVTFRLSG
-916 NEQHNLSA
+916 NENHNLAA

-945 ITMTQ
+945 ISMSQ
-950 EDGIIWHR
+950 EEGIIWHR
-958 NMMPTISVHANVKAG
+958 NMMPTISIHANVGPG

-982 VYKSLQDIRDSLPTG
+982 IYNKLAEYRQDLPTG
-997 YSIDLDGAAE
+997 YTIDLDGSAE
-1007 KSETA
+1007 KSVTA
-1012 VQKLLTPMPI
+1012 VQKLLMPMPI
-1022 MLFVIMTILMFQ
+1022 MLFAIMTILMFQ

-1041 IMALL
+1041 FMALF

-1092 EIHKAEGQEPH
+1092 EIHRAEGQSAR

-1149 VATVLTLIVLPVM
+1149 VATILTLIVLPVM
-1162 YASWYKVK
+1162 YATWYKVK

>member
-1 MKQFNLA
+1 MKKFNLA
-8 EWALKHKSIIY
+8 DWALRHKSIIY
-19 YFMAVL
+19 YFIAVL

-41 PDFTMRTMVVGVA
+41 PDFTMRTMVVGVS
-54 WPGASPQEM
+54 WPGASPQQM
-63 SNQVTDKLEEKL
+63 SDQVTDKLEEKL

-99 REDLPSDKIRPAWE
+99 KEDLPSNKIRPAWE

-125 LPTGVQGPTIN
+125 LPSGVQGPSIN
-136 DRFDDVYGIIY
+136 DRFDDVYGTIY
-147 AISGDEFSYEEKRQ
+147 ALSGDEFSYEEKRQ

-178 ISLIGVQQ
+178 ITLIGVQEKS
-186 QTLNVTIN
+186 LDVTIN
-194 KDKLASYKVSTQQLL
+194 KDKLASYQMSTQQLL
-209 TALKQQSMMV
+209 TALKQQSAMV
-219 PAGVITTDTNN
+219 PAGMVNTDTNN
-230 VYLRVNGLFD
+230 VYLRINGVFD
-240 SPQAVRD
+240 SVDAVKN
-247 MPIRINNQTLRLGD
+247 MPVRINNQTIRLGD
-261 MADVTMTYQDPSSP
+261 IADVTMTYKDPSSP

-281 KPAIGIAISMDAGGN
+281 KPAIGIAISMDAGAN
-296 NIEFGE
+296 NIEFGK
-302 AIDKKLA
+302 AIDTKLK
-309 ELNKTIPA
+309 ELKTTIPA
-317 GLELKQVSN
+317 GL
-326 QPHIVKESIG
+326 
-336 DFSQSLFEAIAIVLL
+336 SL
-351 VSFASLLTALKQQ
+351 
-364 SMMVPAG
+364 
-371 VITTDTNN
+371 D
-379 VYLRVNGLFDSPQ
+379 
-392 AVRDMPIRINNQTL
+392 
-406 RLGDMADVTMTY
+406 
-418 QDPSSPQFYYEGKP
+418 
-432 AIGIAIS
+432 
-439 MDAGG
+439 
-444 NNIEFGE
+444 
-451 AIDKKLAELNKTIP
+451 
-465 AGLELKQVSNQP
+465 QVSNQP

-507 LRTGVVVALTIPVV
+507 IRTGIVVALTIPVV

-526 ILMYESGIYL
+526 VLMYENGIYL

-562 SVKLEEGWGH
+562 SVKLEEGFNHWRA
-572 FKSAT
+572 AT
-577 FAYQS
+577 FAYES

-598 LPLALAQ
+598 LPLALAE

-619 FMALILSWFASVLV
+619 FMALILSWIASVLV

-644 KAPKPES
+644 KAEKPES
-651 EWTKRD
+651 EWTRRD
-657 RIMHKLNVTFYDKFE
+657 HIMHRLKTVFYARFE
-672 KLLHWALGHHK
+672 SLLHWALGHHK
-683 VVLLVT
+683 AVLLLT
-689 LGALVLSLLS
+689 LGAFILSLLS
-699 LPLIKQEFFPSSTRN
+699 FPLIKQEFFPSSTRN

-719 MQFPQSSSIEYTA
+719 MQFPQSSSIDYTQS
-732 NQAKLIDE
+732 QAKSLDAL
-740 HLKDDERIATFTSY
+740 LKDNEHIDHFTTY
-754 IGQGSPRFVLTLEP
+754 VGEGSPRFVLTLEP
-768 ELQRNNFLQYV
+768 ELPRANFMQTI
-779 IVTKSLEDRDKLY
+779 IVTKSLEDRDALFKDLQDQ
-792 AELTPYLNEQ
+792 LNDQ
-802 FPSALVNTQFL
+802 YPSALINMQFV

-818 SKFPV
+818 SKYPV
-823 MLRVAGPDQKVVKEI
+823 MLRVSGPDASEVKTI
-838 ANQVKAKMQDDK
+838 ANDVKAKMQEDK
-850 DLQNIAFDWPDT
+850 ELHNIAFDWPDT
-862 EPVANIHIDPNKA
+862 EPVAQIHIDPDKA
-875 RLLGIDSYA
+875 RLLGINSYA

-906 TIPVTFRLGD
+906 TIPVTFRLGG
-916 NEQHNLSA
+916 NENHNLAA

-945 ITMTQ
+945 ISMSQ
-950 EDGIIWHR
+950 EEGIIWHR
-958 NMMPTISVHANVKAG
+958 NMMPTISIHANVGPG

-982 VYKSLQDIRDSLPTG
+982 IYNKLAEYRQDLPTG
-997 YSIDLDGAAE
+997 YTIDLDGSAE
-1007 KSETA
+1007 KSVTA
-1012 VQKLLTPMPI
+1012 VQKLLMPMPI
-1022 MLFVIMTILMFQ
+1022 MLFAIMTILMFQ

-1041 IMALL
+1041 FMALF

-1092 EIHKAEGQEPH
+1092 EIHRAEGQSAR

-1149 VATVLTLIVLPVM
+1149 VATILTLIVLPVM
-1162 YASWYKVK
+1162 YATWYKVK

>member
-1 MKQFNLA
+1 MKKFNLA
-8 EWALKHKSIIY
+8 DWALRHKSIIY
-19 YFMAVL
+19 YFIAVL

-41 PDFTMRTMVVGVA
+41 PDFTMRTMVVGVS
-54 WPGASPQEM
+54 WPGASPQQM
-63 SNQVTDKLEEKL
+63 SDQVTDKLEEKL

-99 REDLPSDKIRPAWE
+99 KEDLPSNKIRPAWE

-125 LPTGVQGPTIN
+125 LPSGVQGPSIN
-136 DRFDDVYGIIY
+136 DRFDDVYGTIY
-147 AISGDEFSYEEKRQ
+147 ALSGDEFSYEEKRQ

-178 ISLIGVQQ
+178 ITLIGVQEKS
-186 QTLNVTIN
+186 LDVTIN
-194 KDKLASYKVSTQQLL
+194 KDKLASYQVSTQQLL
-209 TALKQQSMMV
+209 TALKQQSAMV
-219 PAGVITTDTNN
+219 PAGMVNTDTNN
-230 VYLRVNGLFD
+230 VYLRINGVFD
-240 SPQAVRD
+240 SVDAVKN
-247 MPIRINNQTLRLGD
+247 MPIRINNQTIRLGD
-261 MADVTMTYQDPSSP
+261 IADVTMTYKDPSSP

-281 KPAIGIAISMDAGGN
+281 KPAIGIAISMDAGAN
-296 NIEFGE
+296 NIEFGN
-302 AIDKKLA
+302 AIDTKLN
-309 ELNKTIPA
+309 ELKTTIPA
-317 GLELKQVSN
+317 GLNL
-326 QPHIVKESIG
+326 
-336 DFSQSLFEAIAIVLL
+336 D
-351 VSFASLLTALKQQ
+351 
-364 SMMVPAG
+364 
-371 VITTDTNN
+371 
-379 VYLRVNGLFDSPQ
+379 
-392 AVRDMPIRINNQTL
+392 
-406 RLGDMADVTMTY
+406 
-418 QDPSSPQFYYEGKP
+418 
-432 AIGIAIS
+432 
-439 MDAGG
+439 
-444 NNIEFGE
+444 
-451 AIDKKLAELNKTIP
+451 
-465 AGLELKQVSNQP
+465 QVSNQP

-507 LRTGVVVALTIPVV
+507 IRTGIVVALTIPVV

-526 ILMYESGIYL
+526 VLMYENGIYL

-562 SVKLEEGWGH
+562 SVKLEEGFNHWRA
-572 FKSAT
+572 AT
-577 FAYQS
+577 FAYES

-598 LPLALAQ
+598 LPLALAE

-619 FMALILSWFASVLV
+619 FMALILSWIASVLV

-644 KAPKPES
+644 KAEKPES
-651 EWTKRD
+651 EWTRRD
-657 RIMHKLNVTFYDKFE
+657 HIMHRLKTVFYARFE
-672 KLLHWALGHHK
+672 SLLHWALGHHK
-683 VVLLVT
+683 AVLLLT
-689 LGALVLSLLS
+689 LGAFILSLLS
-699 LPLIKQEFFPSSTRN
+699 FPLIKQEFFPSSTRS

-719 MQFPQSSSIEYTA
+719 MQFPQSSSIDYTQ
-732 NQAKLIDE
+732 NQAKSLDAL
-740 HLKDDERIATFTSY
+740 LKDNEHIDHFTTY
-754 IGQGSPRFVLTLEP
+754 VGEGSPRFVLTLEP
-768 ELQRNNFLQYV
+768 ELPRANFMQTI
-779 IVTKSLEDRDKLY
+779 IVTKSLEDRDALFKDLQDQ
-792 AELTPYLNEQ
+792 LNDQ
-802 FPSALVNTQFL
+802 YPSALINMQFV

-818 SKFPV
+818 SKYPV
-823 MLRVAGPDQKVVKEI
+823 MLRVSGPDASEVKTI
-838 ANQVKAKMQDDK
+838 ANDVKAKMQEDK
-850 DLQNIAFDWPDT
+850 DLHNIAFDWPDT
-862 EPVANIHIDPNKA
+862 EPVAQIHIDPDKA
-875 RLLGIDSYA
+875 RLLGINSYT

-906 TIPVTFRLGD
+906 TIPVTFRLSG
-916 NEQHNLSA
+916 NENHNLAA

-945 ITMTQ
+945 ISMSQ
-950 EDGIIWHR
+950 EEGIIWHR
-958 NMMPTISVHANVKAG
+958 NMMPTISIHANVGPG

-982 VYKSLQDIRDSLPTG
+982 IYNKLAEYRQDLPTG
-997 YSIDLDGAAE
+997 YTIDLDGSAE
-1007 KSETA
+1007 KSVTA
-1012 VQKLLTPMPI
+1012 VQKLLVPMPI
-1022 MLFVIMTILMFQ
+1022 MLFAIMTILMFQ

-1041 IMALL
+1041 FMALF

-1092 EIHKAEGQEPH
+1092 EIHRAEGQSAR

-1149 VATVLTLIVLPVM
+1149 VATILTLIVLPVM
-1162 YASWYKVK
+1162 YATWYKVK

>member
-1 MKQFNLA
+1 MKKFNLA
-8 EWALKHKSIIY
+8 DWALRHKSIIY
-19 YFMAVL
+19 YFIAVL

-41 PDFTMRTMVVGVA
+41 PDFTMRTMVVGVS
-54 WPGASPQEM
+54 WPGASPQQM
-63 SNQVTDKLEEKL
+63 SDQVTDKLEEKL

-99 REDLPSDKIRPAWE
+99 KEDLPSNKIRPAWE

-125 LPTGVQGPTIN
+125 LPSGVQGPSIN
-136 DRFDDVYGIIY
+136 DRFDDVYGTIY
-147 AISGDEFSYEEKRQ
+147 ALSGDEFSYEEKRQ
-161 QAEDLKRQ
+161 QAENLKRQ

-178 ISLIGVQQ
+178 ITLIGVQEKS
-186 QTLNVTIN
+186 LDVTIN
-194 KDKLASYKVSTQQLL
+194 KDKLASYQVSTQQLL
-209 TALKQQSMMV
+209 TALKQQSAMV
-219 PAGVITTDTNN
+219 PAGMVNTDTNN
-230 VYLRVNGLFD
+230 VYLRINGVFD
-240 SPQAVRD
+240 SVDAVKN
-247 MPIRINNQTLRLGD
+247 MPIRINNQTIRLGD
-261 MADVTMTYQDPSSP
+261 IADVTMTYKDPSSP

-281 KPAIGIAISMDAGGN
+281 KPAIGIAISMDAGAN
-296 NIEFGE
+296 NIEFGN
-302 AIDKKLA
+302 AIDTKLK
-309 ELNKTIPA
+309 ELKTTIPA
-317 GLELKQVSN
+317 GL
-326 QPHIVKESIG
+326 
-336 DFSQSLFEAIAIVLL
+336 SL
-351 VSFASLLTALKQQ
+351 
-364 SMMVPAG
+364 
-371 VITTDTNN
+371 D
-379 VYLRVNGLFDSPQ
+379 
-392 AVRDMPIRINNQTL
+392 
-406 RLGDMADVTMTY
+406 
-418 QDPSSPQFYYEGKP
+418 
-432 AIGIAIS
+432 
-439 MDAGG
+439 
-444 NNIEFGE
+444 
-451 AIDKKLAELNKTIP
+451 
-465 AGLELKQVSNQP
+465 QVSNQP

-507 LRTGVVVALTIPVV
+507 IRTGIVVALTIPVV

-526 ILMYESGIYL
+526 ILMYENGIYL

-562 SVKLEEGWGH
+562 SVKLEEGFNHWRA
-572 FKSAT
+572 AT
-577 FAYQS
+577 FAYES

-598 LPLALAQ
+598 LPLALAE

-619 FMALILSWFASVLV
+619 FMALILSWIASVLV

-644 KAPKPES
+644 KAEKPES
-651 EWTKRD
+651 EWTRRD
-657 RIMHKLNVTFYDKFE
+657 HIMHRLKTVFYTRFE
-672 KLLHWALGHHK
+672 SLLHWALGHHK
-683 VVLLVT
+683 AVLLLT
-689 LGALVLSLLS
+689 LGAFILSLLS
-699 LPLIKQEFFPSSTRN
+699 FPLIKQEFFPSSTRS

-719 MQFPQSSSIEYTA
+719 MQFPQSSSIDYTQ
-732 NQAKLIDE
+732 NQAKSLDAL
-740 HLKDDERIATFTSY
+740 LKDNEHIDHFTTY
-754 IGQGSPRFVLTLEP
+754 VGEGSPRFVLTLEP
-768 ELQRNNFLQYV
+768 ELPRANFMQTV
-779 IVTKSLEDRDKLY
+779 IVTKSLEDRDALFKDLQDQ
-792 AELTPYLNEQ
+792 LNEQ
-802 FPSALVNTQFL
+802 YPSALINMQFV

-818 SKFPV
+818 SKYPV
-823 MLRVAGPDQKVVKEI
+823 MLRVSGPDASEVKTI
-838 ANQVKAKMQDDK
+838 ANDVKAKMQEDK
-850 DLQNIAFDWPDT
+850 DLHNIAFDWPDT
-862 EPVANIHIDPNKA
+862 EPVAQIHIDPDKA
-875 RLLGIDSYA
+875 RLLGINSYA

-906 TIPVTFRLGD
+906 TIPVTFRLSG
-916 NEQHNLSA
+916 NENHNLAA

-945 ITMTQ
+945 ISMSQ
-950 EDGIIWHR
+950 EEGIIWHC
-958 NMMPTISVHANVKAG
+958 NMMPTISIHANVGPG

-982 VYKSLQDIRDSLPTG
+982 IYNKLAEYRQDLPTG
-997 YSIDLDGAAE
+997 YTIDLDGSAE
-1007 KSETA
+1007 KSVTA
-1012 VQKLLTPMPI
+1012 VQKLLVPMPI
-1022 MLFVIMTILMFQ
+1022 MLFAIMTILMFQ

-1041 IMALL
+1041 FMALF

-1092 EIHKAEGQEPH
+1092 EIHRAEGQSAR

-1149 VATVLTLIVLPVM
+1149 VATILTLIVLPVM
-1162 YASWYKVK
+1162 YATWYKVK

>member
-1 MKQFNLA
+1 MKKFNLA
-8 EWALKHKSIIY
+8 DWALRHKSIIY
-19 YFMAVL
+19 YFIAVL

-41 PDFTMRTMVVGVA
+41 PDFTMRTMVVGVS
-54 WPGASPQEM
+54 WPGASPQQM
-63 SNQVTDKLEEKL
+63 SDQVTDKLEEKL

-99 REDLPSDKIRPAWE
+99 KEDLPSNKIRPAWE

-125 LPTGVQGPTIN
+125 LPSGVQGPSIN
-136 DRFDDVYGIIY
+136 DRFDDVYGTIY
-147 AISGDEFSYEEKRQ
+147 ALSGDEFSYEEKRQ

-178 ISLIGVQQ
+178 ITLIGVQEKS
-186 QTLNVTIN
+186 LDVTIN
-194 KDKLASYKVSTQQLL
+194 KDKLASYQVSTQQLL
-209 TALKQQSMMV
+209 TALKQQSAMV
-219 PAGVITTDTNN
+219 PAGMVNTDTNN
-230 VYLRVNGLFD
+230 VYLRINGVFD
-240 SPQAVRD
+240 SVDAVKN
-247 MPIRINNQTLRLGD
+247 MPIRINNQTIRLGD
-261 MADVTMTYQDPSSP
+261 IADVTMTYKDPSSP

-281 KPAIGIAISMDAGGN
+281 KPAIGIAISMDAGAN
-296 NIEFGE
+296 NIEFGN
-302 AIDKKLA
+302 AIDTKLK
-309 ELNKTIPA
+309 ELKTTIPA
-317 GLELKQVSN
+317 GLNL
-326 QPHIVKESIG
+326 
-336 DFSQSLFEAIAIVLL
+336 D
-351 VSFASLLTALKQQ
+351 
-364 SMMVPAG
+364 
-371 VITTDTNN
+371 
-379 VYLRVNGLFDSPQ
+379 
-392 AVRDMPIRINNQTL
+392 
-406 RLGDMADVTMTY
+406 
-418 QDPSSPQFYYEGKP
+418 
-432 AIGIAIS
+432 
-439 MDAGG
+439 
-444 NNIEFGE
+444 
-451 AIDKKLAELNKTIP
+451 
-465 AGLELKQVSNQP
+465 QVSNQP

-507 LRTGVVVALTIPVV
+507 IRTGIVVALTIPVV

-526 ILMYESGIYL
+526 ILMYENGIYL

-562 SVKLEEGWGH
+562 SVKLEEGFNHWRA
-572 FKSAT
+572 AT
-577 FAYQS
+577 FAYES

-598 LPLALAQ
+598 LPLALAE

-619 FMALILSWFASVLV
+619 FMALILSWIASVLV

-644 KAPKPES
+644 KAEKPES
-651 EWTKRD
+651 EWTRRD
-657 RIMHKLNVTFYDKFE
+657 HIMHRLKTVFYARFE
-672 KLLHWALGHHK
+672 SLLHWALGHHK
-683 VVLLVT
+683 AVLLLT
-689 LGALVLSLLS
+689 LGAFILSLLS
-699 LPLIKQEFFPSSTRN
+699 FPLIKQEFFPSSTRN

-719 MQFPQSSSIEYTA
+719 MQFPQSSSIDYTQ
-732 NQAKLIDE
+732 NQAKSLDAL
-740 HLKDDERIATFTSY
+740 LKDNEHIDHFTTY
-754 IGQGSPRFVLTLEP
+754 VGEGSPRFVLTLEP
-768 ELQRNNFLQYV
+768 ELPRANFMQTI
-779 IVTKSLEDRDKLY
+779 IVTKSLEDRDALFKDLQDQ
-792 AELTPYLNEQ
+792 LNDQ
-802 FPSALVNTQFL
+802 YPSALINMQFV

-818 SKFPV
+818 SKYPV
-823 MLRVAGPDQKVVKEI
+823 MLRVSGPDASEVKTI
-838 ANQVKAKMQDDK
+838 ANDVKAKMQEDK
-850 DLQNIAFDWPDT
+850 DLHNIAFDWPDT
-862 EPVANIHIDPNKA
+862 EPVAQIHIDPDKA
-875 RLLGIDSYA
+875 RMLGINSYA

-906 TIPVTFRLGD
+906 TIPVTFRLSG
-916 NEQHNLSA
+916 NENHNLAA

-945 ITMTQ
+945 ISMSQ
-950 EDGIIWHR
+950 EEGIIWHR
-958 NMMPTISVHANVKAG
+958 NMMPTISIHANVGPG

-982 VYKSLQDIRDSLPTG
+982 IYNKLAEYRQDLPTG
-997 YSIDLDGAAE
+997 YTIDLDGSAE
-1007 KSETA
+1007 KSVTA
-1012 VQKLLTPMPI
+1012 VQKLLMPMPI
-1022 MLFVIMTILMFQ
+1022 MLFAIMTILMFQ

-1041 IMALL
+1041 FMALF

-1092 EIHKAEGQEPH
+1092 EIHRAEGQSAR

-1149 VATVLTLIVLPVM
+1149 IATILTLIVLPVM
-1162 YASWYKVK
+1162 YATWYKVK

>member
-125 LPTGVQGPTIN
+125 LPAGVQGPTIN

-261 MADVTMTYQDPSSP
+261 MADVTMTYQDPSDP

-317 GLELKQVSN
+317 GLELN
-326 QPHIVKESIG
+326 
-336 DFSQSLFEAIAIVLL
+336 
-351 VSFASLLTALKQQ
+351 
-364 SMMVPAG
+364 
-371 VITTDTNN
+371 
-379 VYLRVNGLFDSPQ
+379 
-392 AVRDMPIRINNQTL
+392 
-406 RLGDMADVTMTY
+406 
-418 QDPSSPQFYYEGKP
+418 
-432 AIGIAIS
+432 
-439 MDAGG
+439 
-444 NNIEFGE
+444 
-451 AIDKKLAELNKTIP
+451 
-465 AGLELKQVSNQP
+465 QVSNQP

-507 LRTGVVVALTIPVV
+507 LRTGIVVALTIPVV

-651 EWTKRD
+651 EWTKQD

-683 VVLLVT
+683 VVLLAT
-689 LGALVLSLLS
+689 LGAFALSLLS

-732 NQAKLIDE
+732 NQAKIIDE
-740 HLKDDERIATFTSY
+740 HLQGDERISTFTSY

-850 DLQNIAFDWPDT
+850 D
-862 EPVANIHIDPNKA
+862 
-875 RLLGIDSYA
+875 
-884 VSLHLQSLLS
+884 
-894 GTKSGEYYEGNQ
+894 
-906 TIPVTFRLGD
+906 
-916 NEQHNLSA
+916 
-924 LSSLPIQTGNGS
+924 
-936 YVPLSQIAT
+936 
-945 ITMTQ
+945 
-950 EDGIIWHR
+950 
-958 NMMPTISVHANVKAG
+958 
-973 VLGNAKTKE
+973 
-982 VYKSLQDIRDSLPTG
+982 
-997 YSIDLDGAAE
+997 
-1007 KSETA
+1007 
-1012 VQKLLTPMPI
+1012 
-1022 MLFVIMTILMFQ
+1022 
-1034 LKRIALM
+1034 
-1041 IMALL
+1041 
-1046 TAPLGLIGVV
+1046 
-1056 LALNITRTPLGFMAI
+1056 
-1071 LGIIA
+1071 
-1076 LSGMIIR
+1076 
-1083 NSIILLDQI
+1083 
-1092 EIHKAEGQEPH
+1092 
-1103 EAIIN
+1103 
-1108 SATLRFRPIMLT
+1108 
-1120 AIAAI
+1120 
-1125 LGMIPLM
+1125 
-1132 GSVFWSP
+1132 
-1139 LAIAFSGGLL
+1139 
-1149 VATVLTLIVLPVM
+1149 
-1162 YASWYKVK
+1162 

>member
-1 MKQFNLA
+1 MKKFNLA
-8 EWALKHKSIIY
+8 DWALRHKSIIY
-19 YFMAVL
+19 YFIAVL

-41 PDFTMRTMVVGVA
+41 PDFTMRTMVVGVS
-54 WPGASPQEM
+54 WPGASPQQM
-63 SNQVTDKLEEKL
+63 SDQVTDKLEEKL

-99 REDLPSDKIRPAWE
+99 KEDLPSNKIRPAWE

-125 LPTGVQGPTIN
+125 LPSGVQGPSIN
-136 DRFDDVYGIIY
+136 DRFDDVYGTIY
-147 AISGDEFSYEEKRQ
+147 ALSGDEFSYEEKRQ
-161 QAEDLKRQ
+161 QAENLKRQ

-178 ISLIGVQQ
+178 ITLIGVQEKS
-186 QTLNVTIN
+186 LDVTIN
-194 KDKLASYKVSTQQLL
+194 KDKLASYQVSTQQLL
-209 TALKQQSMMV
+209 TALKQQSAMV
-219 PAGVITTDTNN
+219 PAGMVNTDTNN
-230 VYLRVNGLFD
+230 VYLRINGVFD
-240 SPQAVRD
+240 SVDAVKN
-247 MPIRINNQTLRLGD
+247 MPIRINNQTIRLGD
-261 MADVTMTYQDPSSP
+261 IADVTMTYKDPSSP

-281 KPAIGIAISMDAGGN
+281 KPAIGIAISMDAGAN
-296 NIEFGE
+296 NIEFGK
-302 AIDKKLA
+302 AIDTKLK
-309 ELNKTIPA
+309 ELKTTIPA
-317 GLELKQVSN
+317 GL
-326 QPHIVKESIG
+326 
-336 DFSQSLFEAIAIVLL
+336 SL
-351 VSFASLLTALKQQ
+351 
-364 SMMVPAG
+364 
-371 VITTDTNN
+371 D
-379 VYLRVNGLFDSPQ
+379 
-392 AVRDMPIRINNQTL
+392 
-406 RLGDMADVTMTY
+406 
-418 QDPSSPQFYYEGKP
+418 
-432 AIGIAIS
+432 
-439 MDAGG
+439 
-444 NNIEFGE
+444 
-451 AIDKKLAELNKTIP
+451 
-465 AGLELKQVSNQP
+465 QVSNQP

-507 LRTGVVVALTIPVV
+507 IRTGIVVALTIPVV

-526 ILMYESGIYL
+526 VLMYENGIYL

-562 SVKLEEGWGH
+562 SVKLEEGFNHWRA
-572 FKSAT
+572 AT
-577 FAYQS
+577 FAYES

-598 LPLALAQ
+598 LPLALAE

-619 FMALILSWFASVLV
+619 FMALILSWIASVLV

-644 KAPKPES
+644 KDEKPES
-651 EWTKRD
+651 EWTRRD
-657 RIMHKLNVTFYDKFE
+657 HIMHRLKTVFYARFE
-672 KLLHWALGHHK
+672 SLLHWALGHHK
-683 VVLLVT
+683 AVLLLT
-689 LGALVLSLLS
+689 LGAFILSLLS
-699 LPLIKQEFFPSSTRN
+699 FPLIKQEFFPSSTRN

-719 MQFPQSSSIEYTA
+719 MQFPQSSSIDYTQ
-732 NQAKLIDE
+732 NQAKSLDAL
-740 HLKDDERIATFTSY
+740 LKDNEHIDHFTTY
-754 IGQGSPRFVLTLEP
+754 VGEGSPRFVLTLEP
-768 ELQRNNFLQYV
+768 ELPRANFMQTI
-779 IVTKSLEDRDKLY
+779 IVTKSLEDRDALFKDLQDQ
-792 AELTPYLNEQ
+792 LNDQ
-802 FPSALVNTQFL
+802 YPSALINMQFV

-818 SKFPV
+818 SKYPV
-823 MLRVAGPDQKVVKEI
+823 MLRVSGPDASEVKTI
-838 ANQVKAKMQDDK
+838 ANDVKAKMQEDK
-850 DLQNIAFDWPDT
+850 DLHNIAFDWPDT
-862 EPVANIHIDPNKA
+862 EPVAQIHIDPDKA
-875 RLLGIDSYA
+875 RMLGINSYA

-906 TIPVTFRLGD
+906 TIPVTFRLSG
-916 NEQHNLSA
+916 NENHNLAA

-945 ITMTQ
+945 ISMSQ
-950 EDGIIWHR
+950 EEGIIWHR
-958 NMMPTISVHANVKAG
+958 NMMPTISIHANVGPG

-982 VYKSLQDIRDSLPTG
+982 IYNKLAEYRQDLPTG
-997 YSIDLDGAAE
+997 YTIDLDGSAE
-1007 KSETA
+1007 KSVTA
-1012 VQKLLTPMPI
+1012 VQKLLVPMPI
-1022 MLFVIMTILMFQ
+1022 MLFAIMTILMFQ

-1041 IMALL
+1041 FMALF

-1092 EIHKAEGQEPH
+1092 EIHRAEGQSAR

-1132 GSVFWSP
+1132 ESVFWSP

-1149 VATVLTLIVLPVM
+1149 VATILTLIVLPVM
-1162 YASWYKVK
+1162 YATWYKVK